1 MAERYSY
8 IFFKPDRVN
17 ILEGFTTNL
26 MVMGVPERHPGEVRN
41 VTSQVTFHVKG
52 PEGAIVIVKQPDT
65 CFVEVKGVRSEPVPS
80 VLCATLKSEDAR
92 WPQLEAKTT
101 VSVDESDLLLF
112 APDGHVYWVTTE
124 MWMKAEK
131 FPINS
136 KRLNPALHTLLR
148 NEAVVANIPNVPYP
162 VEQAAQGRATPEAS
176 RAEPITCFLLNL
188 NSILLSYTPST
199 KLRPAE
205 QDPSPPIPGTEP

>member
-8 IFFKPDRVN
+8 IFFRPERVN

-26 MVMGVPERHPGEVRN
+26 VVMGVPVHHPGKVEN
-41 VTSQVTFHVKG
+41 VTSLVTFHVKG
-52 PEGAIVIVKQPDT
+52 PEGAISIVKQPDT
-65 CFVEVKGVRSEPVPS
+65 SFVQVKGVRSEPAPS
-80 VLCATLKSEDAR
+80 LLYATLKSSDAN
-92 WPQLEAKTT
+92 WPQLEAKAFVT
-101 VSVDESDLLLF
+101 VDESDLLLF

-131 FPINS
+131 FPIDS

-148 NEAVVANIPNVPYP
+148 NETVVANIPNIPYP
-162 VEQAAQGRATPEAS
+162 DEQAAQSSTPSAAG